1 MKADFKVD
9 RAYSSNNAKERMTV
23 DRMTVFNT
31 DQVNTMKQPMFLGAS
46 PRHSEI
52 RFLQTSSF
60 R

>member
-31 DQVNTMKQPMFLGAS
+31 DQVNTMKQPMFLGSS

>member
-31 DQVNTMKQPMFLGAS
+31 DQVNTMKQPMFLGN

>member
-31 DQVNTMKQPMFLGAS
+31 DQVNTMKQPMFLGA
-46 PRHSEI
+46 P
-52 RFLQTSSF
+52 
-60 R
+60 